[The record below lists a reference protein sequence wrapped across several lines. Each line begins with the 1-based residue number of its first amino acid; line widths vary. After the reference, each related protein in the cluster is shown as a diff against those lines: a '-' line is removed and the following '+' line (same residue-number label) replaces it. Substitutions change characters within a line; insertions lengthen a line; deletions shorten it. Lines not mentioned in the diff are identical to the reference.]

1 MGNLK
6 ELARADR
13 FELQILGKLK
23 LEGSS
28 APAELCLCNTVNI
41 STSGA
46 LVETGFLVPKGSLV
60 KYAFTLPGTDRSVE
74 ITGEITRV
82 ESGTDAPRR
91 IRPTGEAPRKLHR
104 YGIMFLDLTDP
115 DREAMEEF
123 LTFYKK
129 RSTGQ
134 QRT

>member
-28 APAELCLCNTVNI
+28 APAESCLCNTVNI

-46 LVETGFLVPKGSLV
+46 LVETGFMVPKGSLV
-60 KYAFTLPGTDRSVE
+60 KYTFTLPGTDRSVE
-74 ITGEITRV
+74 ITGEIIRV
-82 ESGTDAPRR
+82 EPGTEAAPRR
-91 IRPTGEAPRKLHR
+91 IRPTSETPRKILR
-104 YGIMFLDLTDP
+104 YGIMFLDLTES
-115 DREAMEEF
+115 DRDAMDEF

-129 RSTGQ
+129 RNEH

>member
-28 APAELCLCNTVNI
+28 APAESCLCNTVNI

-46 LVETGFLVPKGSLV
+46 LVETGFIVPKGSLV
-60 KYAFTLPGTDRSVE
+60 KYTFTLPGTDRSVE
-74 ITGEITRV
+74 ITGEIIRV
-82 ESGTDAPRR
+82 EPGTDAPRR
-91 IRPTGEAPRKLHR
+91 IRPSGENTRKILR
-104 YGIMFLDLTDP
+104 YGIMFLDLNDS
-115 DREAMEEF
+115 DRGAMDEF

-129 RSTGQ
+129 RNEH

>member
-28 APAELCLCNTVNI
+28 APAESCLCNTVNI

-46 LVETGFLVPKGSLV
+46 LVETGFVVAKGSLV
-60 KYAFTLPGTDRSVE
+60 KYAFTLPGTDKAVE
-74 ITGEITRV
+74 ITGEVIRV
-82 ESGTDAPRR
+82 EPGTEAPRR
-91 IRPTGEAPRKLHR
+91 IRPTSENPRKLQR
-104 YGIMFLDLTDP
+104 YGIMFLDITDS
-115 DREAMEEF
+115 DKEAVEEF

-129 RSTGQ
+129 RNEHQKT
-134 QRT
+134 